1 MQYLSK
7 NKHDIYQ
14 VRIRV
19 ANRLLP
25 YFNRHEI
32 IKSLGTKKY
41 QEAKK
46 VAFSFISPYQ
56 SIDLIT
62 RTTLLTDYQ
71 IQELVETYMRDVLK
85 ISTSTKDLMS
95 QPNSSAKMSNE
106 KAIDLF
112 LKNYKPTTS
121 KVQYNEV
128 SSFMLNIFSH
138 VVPKRMPVENMNLEG
153 ILNLREILTKLPKR
167 NIQKYRDMSVK
178 ELMKITPLAEEA
190 ISTTTLNKYIK
201 WTRKFYTFCTENDFI
216 RKNPTTTLGTVTSN
230 DAITERLPLTAQ
242 EIKQLFA
249 LSKDELVFHN
259 GIKALAYSGMR
270 LSELAKAKINKV
282 EGLDCFDLS
291 SKTLRLKTKASYR
304 IIPIHHSINIDLL
317 SQLPDLENFSKRVNT
332 LIRERISSDS
342 KKVLYSLRHT
352 VATELKFK
360 RVDSLIISEILGHA
374 HSGMTMGRYASRY
387 PLKILKKAIDKLNFE
402 K

>member
-1 MQYLSK
+1 VLHVSK

-19 ANRLLP
+19 SNKLIP
-25 YFNRHEI
+25 YFNKNEI
-32 IKSLGTKKY
+32 IKSLGTKKF
-41 QEAKK
+41 QQAKRI
-46 VAFSFISPYQ
+46 AYSFISPYQ

-85 ISTSTKDLMS
+85 ITSTAKDLMAHN
-95 QPNSSAKMSNE
+95 PSSKMTND
-106 KAIDLF
+106 KAINLF

-121 KVQYNEV
+121 TVQYNEV
-128 SSFMLNIFSH
+128 ASFMLNIFAEI
-138 VVPKRMPVENMNLEG
+138 VPKRSPVENMTLEG
-153 ILNLREILTKLPKR
+153 ILNLREIITKLPKR
-167 NIQKYRDMSVK
+167 NIQRYRDMSVK

-190 ISTTTLNKYIK
+190 ISATTLNKYIK
-201 WTRKFYTFCTENDFI
+201 WTRKFYAFCTENDFI
-216 RKNPTTTLGTVTSN
+216 RKNPTATLGTVSNN
-230 DAITERLPLTAQ
+230 DAITERLPLTPQ
-242 EIKQLFA
+242 EIRKLLE
-249 LSKDELVFHN
+249 LSKEEMVFHN

-270 LSELAKAKINKV
+270 LSELAKAKINNV

-304 IIPIHHSINIDLL
+304 IIPIHSSIDIDLL

-332 LIRERISSDS
+332 LIREHISSDS

-352 VATELKFK
+352 V
-360 RVDSLIISEILGHA
+360 VISEILGHA

-387 PLKILKKAIDKLNFE
+387 PLKILKKAIEKLNFE

>member
-1 MQYLSK
+1 MLHVSK

-19 ANRLLP
+19 SNKLVP
-25 YFNRHEI
+25 YFNKTEI
-32 IKSLGTKKY
+32 IKSLGTKKF
-41 QEAKK
+41 QQAKRI
-46 VAFSFISPYQ
+46 AYSFISPYQ

-85 ISTSTKDLMS
+85 ITSTAKDLMAHN
-95 QPNSSAKMSNE
+95 PSAKMTND
-106 KAIDLF
+106 KAINLF
-112 LKNYKPTTS
+112 LKNYKPTTNT
-121 KVQYNEV
+121 VQYNEV
-128 SSFMLNIFSH
+128 ASFMLNIFAEI
-138 VVPKRMPVENMNLEG
+138 VPKRSPVENMTLEG
-153 ILNLREILTKLPKR
+153 ILNLREIITKLPKR
-167 NIQKYRDMSVK
+167 NIQRYRDMSVK

-190 ISTTTLNKYIK
+190 ISATTLNKYIK
-201 WTRKFYTFCTENDFI
+201 WTRKFYAFCTENDFI
-216 RKNPTTTLGTVTSN
+216 RKNPTATLGTVSNN
-230 DAITERLPLTAQ
+230 DAITERLPLTPQ
-242 EIKQLFA
+242 EIRKLLE
-249 LSKDELVFHN
+249 LSKDEMVFHN

-270 LSELAKAKINKV
+270 LSELAKAKINNV

-304 IIPIHHSINIDLL
+304 IIPIHSSIDIDLL

-332 LIRERISSDS
+332 LIREHISSDS

-360 RVDSLIISEILGHA
+360 RVDSLVISEILGHA

-387 PLKILKKAIDKLNFE
+387 PLKILKKAIEKLNFE